1 MEELHARQLRQMRLE
16 HERKK
21 AADEE
26 KLEALQEQ
34 KRAACEQFEETIR
47 QVKVEQDDLMER
59 MSLGFKEEL

>member
-1 MEELHARQLRQMRLE
+1 MRLE

-47 QVKVEQDDLMER
+47 QVKVEQYDLMER
-59 MSLGFKEEL
+59 MTIGFQEEL

>member
-47 QVKVEQDDLMER
+47 QVKVE
-59 MSLGFKEEL
+59 